1 MTKDLTLSILHMT
14 GDILSDPNRRCV
26 GTLAT
31 DESGTPVNP
40 TDAKACHWCLTG
52 ALGKAMHEFKVKV
65 PKDQVDTYNAMKDAI
80 GLGLEIAA
88 PIFWDSNEGLHG
100 LVASRLQKAE

>member
-1 MTKDLTLSILHMT
+1 VTKDLTLSILHMA

-31 DESGTPVNP
+31 DESGTPVNT
-40 TDAKACHWCLTG
+40 TDATACKWCLTG
-52 ALGKAMHEFKVKV
+52 ALGKALHEFKVES
-65 PKDQVDTYNAMKDAI
+65 PKDQVDVYNAMKDAI

-88 PIFWDSNEGLHG
+88 PIFWDGNEFLHNAI
-100 LVASRLQKAE
+100 ASRLQKAE